1 MAPCRDMKHIASLL
15 IGARRR
21 IQVLLAIGCVLL
33 LVAGGLLLLQKPVA
47 FQLDVENIRQEDGY
61 AFWVRLDDKVQWPWS
76 LRGDDIG
83 TNERSSLWILESDRR
98 MGPPHAM
105 HSVIRERGGG
115 AHSFRCNDGHHPGK
129 F

>member
-15 IGARRR
+15 IGSRKR
-21 IQVLLAIGCVLL
+21 IQVLLAIGCVFL
-33 LVAGGLLLLQKPVA
+33 LVAGGLLLLQQPVA

-83 TNERSSLWILESDRR
+83 TNDPACGSSRVIELWGRL
-98 MGPPHAM
+98 M
-105 HSVIRERGGG
+105 
-115 AHSFRCNDGHHPGK
+115 RCTR
-129 F
+129 